1 MAFNK
6 TKTSVLLLIVLT
18 LPLLDTIVDIAY
30 GENDLFQGPADL
42 KYIVSSLDAD
52 THESSISYFRFF
64 FETLKKLPTRT
75 HPIHGDRAPPVL

>member
-18 LPLLDTIVDIAY
+18 LPLLDTIVDIAC
-30 GENDLFQGPADL
+30 GENDLFQGHSEL
-42 KYIVSSLDAD
+42 KYIISSLDAD
-52 THESSISYFRFF
+52 THESSVSYCRFF
-64 FETLKKLPTRT
+64 FEMLKKLPTRS